1 MNVLVI
7 GSGGR
12 EHALAWKSAQSS
24 EVEKVFVA
32 PGNAGTASEPGM
44 ENVAIRVDDFEGLA
58 NFAASNNVQL
68 TIVGPEQPLV
78 GGIVDFFQARDL
90 PIFGPSKGAAQ
101 LEGSKAFTKDFLERH
116 QIPTASYGN
125 FTDMDEALAYLQKV
139 GAPIVVKADG
149 LAAGK
154 GVIVAMTLAEAED
167 AVRDMLAGNAFGEA
181 GHRVVIEEFLDG
193 EEASFIVMVD
203 GTNVLP
209 MATSQDHK
217 RVGNG
222 DTGPNTG
229 GMGAYSPAPVV
240 DKVIY
245 QRVMDEVIYPTIQG
259 MAAEG
264 NDYTGFLY
272 AGLMIMADGTPKV
285 IEYNCRFGDPETQPI
300 LLRLKSDLVGHCQAA
315 LSADLDKQ
323 RTDWDS
329 RPAVGVVLAA
339 GGYPG
344 SYRTGDI
351 ISGLPST
358 SSGAADAKVF
368 HAGTAQD
375 GDAIVTSGGRVICAT
390 AMGGSVSEAQQN
402 AYRLASSIHWD
413 DVYSR
418 DDIAWRAI
426 ERENAS

>member
-1 MNVLVI
+1 MADRTVLVV
-7 GSGGR
+7 GGGGR
-12 EHALAWKSAQSS
+12 EHALCMALSS
-24 EVEKVFVA
+24 SSHVEAVHCA
-32 PGNAGTASEPGM
+32 PGNGGTSELATNHAISASDLSSLVE
-44 ENVAIRVDDFEGLA
+44 LA
-58 NFAASNNVQL
+58 KRIDASLVV
-68 TIVGPEQPLV
+68 VGPEAPLCDALADKLSAI
-78 GGIVDFFQARDL
+78 GI
-90 PIFGPSKGAAQ
+90 PCFGPVQALAE
-101 LEGSKAFTKDFLERH
+101 LEGSKLHAKNVMR
-116 QIPTASYGN
+116 IAGVPTADFHVLDANS
-125 FTDMDEALAYLQKV
+125 DIQSALDDFQ
-139 GAPIVVKADG
+139 GQPWVVKRDV
-149 LAAGK
+149 LAGGK
-154 GVIVAMTLAEAED
+154 GVVVTSDRNEAQ
-167 AVRDMLAGNAFGEA
+167 AFIESSIQSDGRVLLEA
-181 GHRVVIEEFLDG
+181 FLQG
-193 EEASFIVMVD
+193 EEASMLVVMD
-203 GTNVLP
+203 GSGFVCLP
-209 MATSQDHK
+209 PSQDHK
-217 RVGNG
+217 RAYNG
-222 DTGPNTG
+222 DEGPNTG

-426 ERENAS
+426 ERETAS